1 MSPWPSPEIQQI
13 TQRMVDILLSD
24 MFFFVLIVILSLDM
38 FVLCSVHSVLWVD
51 IIVIIIII
59 VIGNFMP
66 EMMLDCI

>member
-1 MSPWPSPEIQQI
+1 
-13 TQRMVDILLSD
+13 MVDILLSD